1 MSAFLTENGS
11 VGKEYSYV
19 ILRIPK
25 DLRAR
30 QDRET
35 IKKIILKTVTSFNAN
50 LRNSRSE
57 APSLRGSL
65 LIPLLIVC
73 LAFLPGAQAAPAPET
88 PDPGSVGG
96 TFNTADGTNALR
108 NVTTGVANAAFGWF
122 SLLSNTDGSFN
133 TGVGAGTLVL
143 NVGDQTAGDGL
154 ENTAV
159 GAVALLNNITGFN
172 NAAYGVGPLGAN
184 ISGTNN
190 TAIGNLTLSISETTS
205 NHVCVGRLAGSGIT
219 TVDNNVI
226 LGHHSGVHPDPAFGQ
241 VSDRCFIANI
251 HGAPVSPNFDP
262 QVVMVDSEGRLGTF
276 TLSARANDLGGFYPH
291 GGRRQA
297 VPQGTKDAV
306 LNLKVDKL
314 QVTVA
319 QQHKQIE
326 TLTAQLKQQAAQIQ
340 KVSAQLE
347 VKKPAAQVVSYGQ

>member
-1 MSAFLTENGS
+1 MHAGGS
-11 VGKEYSYV
+11 TAIGINALQNDDTGSNT
-19 ILRIPK
+19 
-25 DLRAR
+25 A
-30 QDRET
+30 T
-35 IKKIILKTVTSFNAN
+35 GFNA
-50 LRNSRSE
+50 LD
-57 APSLRGSL
+57 
-65 LIPLLIVC
+65 V
-73 LAFLPGAQAAPAPET
+73 
-88 PDPGSVGG
+88 
-96 TFNTADGTNALR
+96 NT
-108 NVTTGVANAAFGWF
+108 
-122 SLLSNTDGSFN
+122 
-133 TGVGAGTLVL
+133 
-143 NVGDQTAGDGL
+143 
-154 ENTAV
+154 
-159 GAVALLNNITGFN
+159 TGFN

-226 LGHHSGVHPDPAFGQ
+226 IGHHSGVHPDPAFGQ

-251 HGAPVSPNFDP
+251 HGAPVSSNFDP

-276 TLSARANDLGGFYPH
+276 TLSAGAKDLGGFYPH
-291 GGRRQA
+291 GGPRQV

-319 QQHKQIE
+319 KQHKQIE
-326 TLTAQLKQQAAQIQ
+326 TLTAQLKEQAAQIQ